1 MLHSNILANRGTK
14 SDKPSEETPVVGE
27 SFKEAEQER
36 LEESGVTNIS
46 VNRGTSTIP
55 VEDTVTEKR
64 KEYEGK
70 KSTHRGTS
78 SE

>member
-1 MLHSNILANRGTK
+1 MANRGTK
-14 SDKPSEETPVVGE
+14 NGKPSEETPIVGE

-36 LEESGVTNIS
+36 LEESGVTHIS
-46 VNRGTSTIP
+46 ANRGTSKIP

-64 KEYEGK
+64 KEYDGK
-70 KSTHRGTS
+70 KSINRGTS

>member
-1 MLHSNILANRGTK
+1 
-14 SDKPSEETPVVGE
+14 
-27 SFKEAEQER
+27 
-36 LEESGVTNIS
+36 VTNIS
-46 VNRGTSTIP
+46 SNRGTSTIP

-70 KSTHRGTS
+70 KSTNRGTS

>member
-1 MLHSNILANRGTK
+1 MANKGTK
-14 SDKPSEETPVVGE
+14 NAKPSEETPIVGE

-36 LEESGVTNIS
+36 LEESGVTHIS
-46 VNRGTSTIP
+46 ANRGTSKIP

-64 KEYEGK
+64 KEYDGK
-70 KSTHRGTS
+70 KSTNRGTS

>member
-1 MLHSNILANRGTK
+1 MANRGTK
-14 SDKPSEETPVVGE
+14 NSKPSDETPTVGE
-27 SFKEAEQER
+27 SFTEAEKER

-46 VNRGTSTIP
+46 SNRGTSTTP

-70 KSTHRGTS
+70 KSTNRGTS

>member
-1 MLHSNILANRGTK
+1 MSRSDILANRGTK
-14 SDKPSEETPVVGE
+14 NAKPNDETPTVGE
-27 SFKEAEQER
+27 SFKEAEKER

-46 VNRGTSTIP
+46 SNRGTSTTP

-70 KSTHRGTS
+70 KSTNRGTS

>member
-1 MLHSNILANRGTK
+1 MGNRGTK
-14 SDKPSEETPVVGE
+14 NSKPSDETPVVGE

-36 LEESGVTNIS
+36 LEESGVTSIS
-46 VNRGTSTIP
+46 SNRGTSTIP

-64 KEYEGK
+64 KEYDGK
-70 KSTHRGTS
+70 KSTNRGTS

>member
-1 MLHSNILANRGTK
+1 MVKRGTE
-14 SDKPSEETPVVGE
+14 SGKPSEETPTVWE

-36 LEESGVTNIS
+36 LEESGVTHIS
-46 VNRGTSTIP
+46 ANRGTSKIP

-70 KSTHRGTS
+70 KSTNRGTS

>member
-1 MLHSNILANRGTK
+1 MANRGTK
-14 SDKPSEETPVVGE
+14 NGKPSEETPVVGE

-36 LEESGVTNIS
+36 LEESGVTHIS
-46 VNRGTSTIP
+46 TNRGTSKIP

-64 KEYEGK
+64 KEYDGK
-70 KSTHRGTS
+70 KSTNRGTS

>member
-1 MLHSNILANRGTK
+1 MANRGTK
-14 SDKPSEETPVVGE
+14 NSKPSEETPVVGE

-36 LEESGVTNIS
+36 LEESGVTSIS
-46 VNRGTSTIP
+46 ANRGTSTIP
-55 VEDTVTEKR
+55 VDDTVTEKR

-70 KSTHRGTS
+70 KSTNRGTS

>member
-1 MLHSNILANRGTK
+1 MVKRGTE
-14 SDKPSEETPVVGE
+14 SGKPSEETPIVGE

-36 LEESGVTNIS
+36 LEESGVTHIS
-46 VNRGTSTIP
+46 ANRGTSKIP
-55 VEDTVTEKR
+55 VEDTGTEKR

-70 KSTHRGTS
+70 KSTNRGTS